1 MSKLTD
7 VEKQIIDIELEK
19 SRLNREK
26 SILVLNK
33 SLFLYFAFLFVAV
46 IGFVNGYISKSIL
59 NLLIVMGL
67 VVLIIGTV
75 PYIQTM
81 KSEEKNLDMIVHSL
95 KRKET

>member
-67 VVLIIGTV
+67 VVLVIGTV

>member
-1 MSKLTD
+1 MSKLSD

-46 IGFVNGYISKSIL
+46 IGFVNGYVSRTIL

-67 VVLIIGTV
+67 LVLIIGTV

-81 KSEEKNLDMIVHSL
+81 HSEEKNLDMIVQGL
-95 KRKET
+95 KRR